1 MPTKPTR
8 QYSRDFEIADWNNT
22 RRYLL
27 DGIPAGLWRSVRAKA
42 KAEGRSIRNIL
53 LTACA
58 EYLDAPAEDGR

>member
-1 MPTKPTR
+1 MAATKRTR
-8 QYSRDFEIADWNNT
+8 GYSRDFEIAGRDS

-27 DGIPAGLWRSVRAKA
+27 DKIPAGLWRSVRAKA

-58 EYLDAPAEDGR
+58 EYLDAPAEAGR